1 MFAVYSL
8 KFALEPPGLDDPHEQ
23 APEVLTMDDVGAAA
37 RGPAE
42 HPIMLA
48 VEQAVDDQMR
58 HPAQ

>member
-1 MFAVYSL
+1 
-8 KFALEPPGLDDPHEQ
+8 
-23 APEVLTMDDVGAAA
+23 MDDVGAAA